1 LPDGNKEEEMPIEIS
16 SGMPVITLDIN
27 EMGQMKRRLPRL
39 TQEEQLENTLLQSLY
54 PGIRVAR
61 LNVPPGKLEDH
72 KRTKFRNR

>member
-1 LPDGNKEEEMPIEIS
+1 MPKS
-16 SGMPVITLDIN
+16 S
-27 EMGQMKRRLPRL
+27 LPRL

-61 LNVPPGKLEDH
+61 LNVPPGSSKIT